1 MGARSGHPS
10 VDRVPVVPGILPVP
24 AVWVSQRM
32 VLVSSDAPTGLG
44 AQTYGLYARVSWHD
58 QRDDLDRRVA
68 RLTRWAA
75 DAGGQVVW
83 VESEVGSG
91 MSGSRMR
98 VRCLLADP

>member
-1 MGARSGHPS
+1 
-10 VDRVPVVPGILPVP
+10 VPVVRVN
-24 AVWVSQRM
+24 RRT
-32 VLVSSDAPTGLG
+32 VLVSSDAPDWFRR
-44 AQTYGLYARVSWHD
+44 ATYGLYARVSWHG

-75 DAGGQVVW
+75 DVGGQVVW

-91 MSGSRMR
+91 MDGSRMR